1 MKKKLYAVILAVAL
15 LASGCSPMN
24 VYDNEERIAD
34 NSNSYNKI
42 RYKQSTKDDTT
53 TITCGKMEGMD
64 TVWKYQAEEDMTL
77 QMYCTLEV
85 TSGKAKLVLIQPDDT
100 IITLAEKES
109 TAEEEINTEENDD
122 TTSTAE
128 SMSTLELK
136 KGSNRMKIVCEKD
149 TSFSLS
155 FTVSKD

>member
-24 VYDNEERIAD
+24 VYNNEERIAD

-64 TVWKYQAEEDMTL
+64 TVWKYQAEEDTTL
-77 QMYCTLEV
+77 QMCCTLEV

-100 IITLAEKES
+100 IITLAEKS
-109 TAEEEINTEENDD
+109 PQEEEMSAEENDD